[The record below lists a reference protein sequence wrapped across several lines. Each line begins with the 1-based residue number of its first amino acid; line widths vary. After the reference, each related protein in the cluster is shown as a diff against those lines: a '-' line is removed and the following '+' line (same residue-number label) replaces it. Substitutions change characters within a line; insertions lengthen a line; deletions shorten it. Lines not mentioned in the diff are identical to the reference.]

1 MWYWF
6 GLAAL
11 ALVGEVGS
19 GTFYLLLVALGF
31 VGGGVAAALGAGLTW
46 QLAACALVALA
57 GLITLRRTGVLK
69 KREIN
74 AARNADVNL
83 DIGQSVHIDAWEAT
97 GTARVRY
104 RGATWQVELAAG
116 NARAAGRHVI
126 VEVRGTRLIV
136 APRQTV

>member
-31 VGGGVAAALGAGLTW
+31 VGGGVAAALGAGLAW
-46 QLAACALVALA
+46 QLATCAGVALA
-57 GLITLRRTGVLK
+57 GLLILRRTGFLK

-83 DIGQSVHIDAWEAT
+83 DIGQSVHIDAWSAS
-97 GTARVRY
+97 GAARVRY
-104 RGATWQVELAAG
+104 RGATWQAELAAG
-116 NARAAGRHVI
+116 SPRAAGRHVI

-136 APRQTV
+136 APRQSA

>member
-31 VGGGVAAALGAGLTW
+31 VGGGVVAGLGAGLAW
-46 QLAACALVALA
+46 QLLACALVALA
-57 GLITLRRTGVLK
+57 GLLVLRRTGVLK

-83 DIGQSVHIDAWEAT
+83 DIGQTVHIDAWSAT

-104 RGATWQVELAAG
+104 RGATWQAELAAG
-116 NARAAGRHVI
+116 NARSAGRHVI
-126 VEVRGTRLIV
+126 VEIRGTRLIV
-136 APRQTV
+136 APRHNA